1 MKAQRKP
8 HSEKNVSTPFP
19 RTGKGL
25 GLGAIFL
32 ILFSFF
38 CSTKVHAQYN
48 VDRLITSGRVAVSY
62 EDYILGIQYFN
73 KAIALK
79 PRLYEAWHY
88 RAVAKYHLDDFRG
101 AEADVSEAINLNPY
115 VTLLYDLRGISR
127 IRQENYEGA
136 IADYDKALTLDPS
149 NQNFWYNRAA
159 CRVEI
164 KDFERAHLE
173 LDTIISKWKK
183 YAAPYLLKCDAYLQQ
198 KDTLKGMEW
207 LGKALEVDPYNAE
220 AWRFRGGICLSRNE
234 WKDADEFLSKAI
246 HLKPKKAGNYV
257 NRAVARLRL
266 NNLRGA
272 MSDYNL
278 ALDIEPNN
286 FLAHYNRG
294 LLRQQVGDDNN
305 AIEDFNYVL
314 ALEPNNMMALFNRA
328 TLLDRTGDLRA
339 AIADYSKVI
348 DVFPN
353 FWTGLHYRAECY
365 RRLGMTAKAEMDE
378 FRILKAQNDKHLG
391 KQPRWSRKKL
401 EAMRKKSEIDPNKY
415 DQIVV
420 EDEQTDE
427 YEYKS
432 EYRGKVQNHRVES
445 QYQPYIGLSL
455 FDYSNAMTNYHPFVA
470 DVDVLNNQTE
480 GVRITVSTVS
490 THLTNDEIKKQFDV
504 TDALTAR
511 LENAPHPSPST
522 YLARSVAYC
531 IGQNYGDALKDVDAY
546 LAVNPNSALGWW
558 HRAVCNARQAD
569 YETDAEPMTAQLRLK
584 SVNADFEKA
593 ESLDKDNA
601 YILYCHGTFL
611 AHRQDY
617 DKAIQYFTRAIALD
631 NRLAEAY
638 FNRGMVYYYKGDRP
652 TGNADLSKAGELGL
666 YSAYSII
673 KSNSKK

>member
-1 MKAQRKP
+1 M
-8 HSEKNVSTPFP
+8 
-19 RTGKGL
+19 
-25 GLGAIFL
+25 
-32 ILFSFF
+32 
-38 CSTKVHAQYN
+38 
-48 VDRLITSGRVAVSY
+48 D
-62 EDYILGIQYFN
+62 
-73 KAIALK
+73 
-79 PRLYEAWHY
+79 
-88 RAVAKYHLDDFRG
+88 
-101 AEADVSEAINLNPY
+101 
-115 VTLLYDLRGISR
+115 
-127 IRQENYEGA
+127 
-136 IADYDKALTLDPS
+136 
-149 NQNFWYNRAA
+149 
-159 CRVEI
+159 
-164 KDFERAHLE
+164 
-173 LDTIISKWKK
+173 
-183 YAAPYLLKCDAYLQQ
+183 
-198 KDTLKGMEW
+198 
-207 LGKALEVDPYNAE
+207 
-220 AWRFRGGICLSRNE
+220 
-234 WKDADEFLSKAI
+234 
-246 HLKPKKAGNYV
+246 V

-328 TLLDRTGDLRA
+328 TLLDRTGNLHA
-339 AIADYSKVI
+339 AIADYTKVI
-348 DVFPN
+348 DEFPN
-353 FWTGLHYRAECY
+353 FWTGLQYRAACY
-365 RRLGMTAKAEMDE
+365 RRLGMNAKAEMDE

-391 KQPRWSRKKL
+391 KQVRWSKKKL
-401 EAMRKKSEIDPNKY
+401 EAMRKKSEIDLDKY

-427 YEYKS
+427 HEYKS

-445 QYQPYIGLSL
+445 QYQPYISLSL

-470 DVDVLNNQTE
+470 EVDALNGQAK
-480 GVRITVSTVS
+480 GARLTVSTIS
-490 THLTNDEIKKQFDV
+490 THLSNDEIKKQFDT
-504 TDALTAR
+504 TDALT
-511 LENAPHPSPST
+511 EIITNTPHPTPAT

-546 LAVNPNSALGWW
+546 LAENPNSAIGWW

-569 YETDAEPMTAQLRLK
+569 YETGAEPQTAQLRLK
-584 SVNADFEKA
+584 SVNGDFEKA

-617 DKAIQYFTRAIALD
+617 EKAIQYFTRAIALD
-631 NRLAEAY
+631 DRLAEAY
-638 FNRGMVYYYKGDRP
+638 FNRGMVYYYKGDKVK
-652 TGNADLSKAGELGL
+652 GNADLSKAGELGL

>member
-1 MKAQRKP
+1 
-8 HSEKNVSTPFP
+8 
-19 RTGKGL
+19 
-25 GLGAIFL
+25 
-32 ILFSFF
+32 
-38 CSTKVHAQYN
+38 
-48 VDRLITSGRVAVSY
+48 
-62 EDYILGIQYFN
+62 
-73 KAIALK
+73 
-79 PRLYEAWHY
+79 
-88 RAVAKYHLDDFRG
+88 
-101 AEADVSEAINLNPY
+101 
-115 VTLLYDLRGISR
+115 
-127 IRQENYEGA
+127 
-136 IADYDKALTLDPS
+136 
-149 NQNFWYNRAA
+149 
-159 CRVEI
+159 
-164 KDFERAHLE
+164 
-173 LDTIISKWKK
+173 
-183 YAAPYLLKCDAYLQQ
+183 
-198 KDTLKGMEW
+198 MEW

-234 WKDADEFLSKAI
+234 WKDADEFLSKSI

-339 AIADYSKVI
+339 AIADYTKVI
-348 DVFPN
+348 DQFPN

-427 YEYKS
+427 HEYKS

-569 YETDAEPMTAQLRLK
+569 YETDAEPMTALLRLK

-652 TGNADLSKAGELGL
+652 TGNTDLSKAGELGL

>member
-1 MKAQRKP
+1 MQ
-8 HSEKNVSTPFP
+8 
-19 RTGKGL
+19 GKIFFRIAFVLLFFLL
-25 GLGAIFL
+25 GGA
-32 ILFSFF
+32 
-38 CSTKVHAQYN
+38 TKVHAQYN
-48 VDRLITSGRVAVSY
+48 VDRLIESGRVAVAY

-73 KAIALK
+73 KVIALK

-88 RAVAKYHLDDFRG
+88 RAVAKFHLDDFRG
-101 AEADVSEAINLNPY
+101 AESDVSEAINLNPY
-115 VTLLYDLRGISR
+115 VTQLYDLRGISR
-127 IRQENYEGA
+127 IRLDNYEGA
-136 IADYDKALTLDPS
+136 IADYDKALALNPS
-149 NQNFWYNRAA
+149 NQNYWYNRAA

-207 LGKALEVDPYNAE
+207 LAKALEVDPYNAE
-220 AWRFRGGICLSRNE
+220 AWRFRGSVCLSRNE
-234 WKDADEFLSKAI
+234 WKDADEYLSKAI
-246 HLKPKKAGNYV
+246 HLMPKKATNYI

-328 TLLDRTGDLRA
+328 TLLDRTGDLKA

-348 DVFPN
+348 DEFPN
-353 FWTGLHYRAECY
+353 FWTGLHYRAACY

-427 YEYKS
+427 REYKS

-445 QYQPYIGLSL
+445 QYQPYICLSL

-470 DVDVLNNQTE
+470 DVDVLNKQAE
-480 GVRITVSTVS
+480 GVRLTVSTVS
-490 THLTNDEIKKQFDV
+490 THLTNDEIKKQFDI
-504 TDALTAR
+504 TDALTEKIA
-511 LENAPHPSPST
+511 NAPHPSPVT

-546 LAVNPNSALGWW
+546 LAGNPNSALGWW

-569 YETDAEPMTAQLRLK
+569 YENGADPMTAQLRLK

-617 DKAIQYFTRAIALD
+617 DKAILYFTRAIALD

-638 FNRGMVYYYKGDRP
+638 FNRGMVYYYKGDKT

>member
-1 MKAQRKP
+1 MQ
-8 HSEKNVSTPFP
+8 
-19 RTGKGL
+19 GKVFSRIAFVLLFFLL
-25 GLGAIFL
+25 GGTANL
-32 ILFSFF
+32 
-38 CSTKVHAQYN
+38 HAQYT
-48 VDRLITSGRVAVSY
+48 VDRLVESGRVAVAY

-73 KAIALK
+73 KVIASK

-88 RAVAKYHLDDFRG
+88 RAVAKFRLDDYRG

-115 VTLLYDLRGISR
+115 ITSLYDLRGISR
-127 IRQENYEGA
+127 IRLGDYEAA
-136 IADYDKALTLDPS
+136 IADYDKALSLDPTIM
-149 NQNFWYNRAA
+149 NFWYNRAA

-164 KDFERAHLE
+164 KDYERAHLE
-173 LDTIISKWKK
+173 LDTIIAKWKK
-183 YAAPYLLKCDAYLQQ
+183 NASPYLLKCEAYLQQ
-198 KDTLKGMEW
+198 KDTVKAMEW
-207 LGKALEVDPYNAE
+207 LDKSLEIDQYNAE
-220 AWRFRGGICLSRNE
+220 AWRFRGGICLSRSE
-234 WKDADEFLSKAI
+234 WKEADEYFSKAI
-246 HLKPKKAGNYV
+246 HLKPKKATNYI

-328 TLLDRTGDLRA
+328 TLLDRTGDLKAGDLKA
-339 AIADYSKVI
+339 AIADYTKVI
-348 DVFPN
+348 DEFPN
-353 FWTGLHYRAECY
+353 FWTGLHHRAACY

-415 DQIVV
+415 DEIVV
-420 EDEQTDE
+420 EDEQPDE
-427 YEYKS
+427 HEYKS

-445 QYQPYIGLSL
+445 QYQPYISLSL

-470 DVDVLNNQTE
+470 EVDVVNKQME
-480 GVRITVSTVS
+480 GARLTVSTMS
-490 THLTNDEIKKQFDV
+490 THLSNDEIKKQFDI
-504 TDALTAR
+504 TDALTEKIANTQH
-511 LENAPHPSPST
+511 LSPIT

-546 LAVNPNSALGWW
+546 LAGNPNSALGWW

-569 YETDAEPMTAQLRLK
+569 YENGADPKTAQLRLK
-584 SVNADFEKA
+584 SVNTDFEKA

-617 DKAIQYFTRAIALD
+617 EKAIQYFTRAIALD

-638 FNRGMVYYYKGDRP
+638 FNRGMVYYYKGDKP

>member
-1 MKAQRKP
+1 MMQ
-8 HSEKNVSTPFP
+8 
-19 RTGKGL
+19 GKIFSRIAFVLLFFLL
-25 GLGAIFL
+25 GGA
-32 ILFSFF
+32 
-38 CSTKVHAQYN
+38 TKVHAQYN
-48 VDRLITSGRVAVSY
+48 VDRLIESGRVAVAY

-73 KAIALK
+73 KVIALK

-88 RAVAKYHLDDFRG
+88 RAVAKFHLDDFRG

-127 IRQENYEGA
+127 IRLDNYEGA
-136 IADYDKALTLDPS
+136 IADYDKALALNPS
-149 NQNFWYNRAA
+149 NQNYWYNRAA

-207 LGKALEVDPYNAE
+207 LAKALEVDPYNAE
-220 AWRFRGGICLSRNE
+220 AWRFRGGVCLSRNE
-234 WKDADEFLSKAI
+234 WKDADEYLSKAI
-246 HLKPKKAGNYV
+246 HLMPKKATNYI

-328 TLLDRTGDLRA
+328 TLLDRTGDLKA

-348 DVFPN
+348 DEFPN
-353 FWTGLHYRAECY
+353 FWTGLHYRAACY

-427 YEYKS
+427 REYKS

-445 QYQPYIGLSL
+445 QYQPYICLSL

-470 DVDVLNNQTE
+470 DVDVLNKQAE
-480 GVRITVSTVS
+480 GVRLTVSTVS
-490 THLTNDEIKKQFDV
+490 THLTNDEIKKQFDI
-504 TDALTAR
+504 TDALTEKIA
-511 LENAPHPSPST
+511 NAPHPSPVT

-546 LAVNPNSALGWW
+546 LAGNPNSALGWW

-569 YETDAEPMTAQLRLK
+569 YENGADPMTAQLRLK

-617 DKAIQYFTRAIALD
+617 DKAILYFTRAIALD

-638 FNRGMVYYYKGDRP
+638 FNRGMVYYYKGDKT
-652 TGNADLSKAGELGL
+652 TGSADLSKAGELGL

>member
-1 MKAQRKP
+1 MKNKERMGIIIRRMMQ
-8 HSEKNVSTPFP
+8 SNVFSRFSF
-19 RTGKGL
+19 
-25 GLGAIFL
+25 AFL
-32 ILFSFF
+32 ILFSFL
-38 CSTKVHAQYN
+38 CSTKVQAQYN
-48 VDRLITSGRVAVSY
+48 VDRLITSGRVAVYY

-73 KAIALK
+73 QVIAMK
-79 PRLYEAWHY
+79 PYLYEPWHY
-88 RAVAKYHLDDFRG
+88 RAIAKYHLDDYHG
-101 AEADVSEAINLNPY
+101 AEADVSEAIKLNPY
-115 VTLLYDLRGISR
+115 ITSLYDLRGISR
-127 IRQENYEGA
+127 IRIGDYEGA
-136 IADYDKALTLDPS
+136 IADYNKALSLDPT

-159 CRVEI
+159 CRVET
-164 KDFERAHLE
+164 KDYERAHLE
-173 LDTIISKWKK
+173 LDTIITKWKK
-183 YAAPYLLKCDAYLQQ
+183 YASPYLLKCEAYLQQ
-198 KDTLKGMEW
+198 KDTLKATEW
-207 LGKALEVDPYNAE
+207 LDKALEVDPYNAE
-220 AWRFRGGICLSRNE
+220 AWRLRGGICMSKSE
-234 WKDADEFLSKAI
+234 WKDADEYLSKAI
-246 HLKPKKAGNYV
+246 HLKPKKAGNYI

-278 ALDIEPNN
+278 ALDLEPNN

-328 TLLDRTGDLRA
+328 TLLDRTGDLKA
-339 AIADYSKVI
+339 AIADYTKVI
-348 DVFPN
+348 DEFPN
-353 FWTGLHYRAECY
+353 FWTGLHYRAACY
-365 RRLGMTAKAEMDE
+365 RRLGMNAKAEMDE

-391 KQPRWSRKKL
+391 KQARWSRKKL

-427 YEYKS
+427 HEYKS
-432 EYRGKVQNHRVES
+432 EYRGKVQNHRVDS
-445 QYQPYIGLSL
+445 QYQPYISLSL

-470 DVDVLNNQTE
+470 EVDEVNRRTE
-480 GVRITVSTVS
+480 GVRLTVSTIS
-490 THLTNDEIKKQFDV
+490 THLTNEEIKKQFDI
-504 TDALTAR
+504 TDALSAKIANTQH
-511 LENAPHPSPST
+511 LTPIT

-546 LAVNPNSALGWW
+546 LAENPNSALGWW

-569 YETDAEPMTAQLRLK
+569 YETGAEPQTAQLRLK
-584 SVNADFEKA
+584 SVNADFERA

-617 DKAIQYFTRAIALD
+617 DKAIQYFTRAVALD
-631 NRLAEAY
+631 VRLAEAY
-638 FNRGMVYYYKGDRP
+638 FNRGMAYYYKGDKVK
-652 TGNADLSKAGELGL
+652 GNADLSKAGELGL

>member
-1 MKAQRKP
+1 MKNK
-8 HSEKNVSTPFP
+8 EC
-19 RTGKGL
+19 TGIIIRRMMQGKVFSRIAFVL
-25 GLGAIFL
+25 LFFL
-32 ILFSFF
+32 FGGTANL
-38 CSTKVHAQYN
+38 HAQYN
-48 VDRLITSGRVAVSY
+48 VDRLVESGRVAVAY

-73 KAIALK
+73 KVIALK

-88 RAVAKYHLDDFRG
+88 RAVAKFRLDDYRG

-115 VTLLYDLRGISR
+115 ITSLYDLRGISR
-127 IRQENYEGA
+127 IRLGDYEAA
-136 IADYDKALTLDPS
+136 IADYDKALSLDPTIM
-149 NQNFWYNRAA
+149 NFWYNRAA

-164 KDFERAHLE
+164 KDYERAHLE
-173 LDTIISKWKK
+173 LDTIIAKWKK
-183 YAAPYLLKCDAYLQQ
+183 NASPYLLKCEAYLQQ
-198 KDTLKGMEW
+198 KDTVKAMEW
-207 LGKALEVDPYNAE
+207 LDKSLEIDQYNAE
-220 AWRFRGGICLSRNE
+220 AWRFRGGICLSRSE
-234 WKDADEFLSKAI
+234 WKEADEYFSKAI
-246 HLKPKKAGNYV
+246 HLKPKKATNYI

-328 TLLDRTGDLRA
+328 TLLDRTGDLKA
-339 AIADYSKVI
+339 AIADYTKVI
-348 DVFPN
+348 DEFPN
-353 FWTGLHYRAECY
+353 FWTGLHHRAACY

-415 DQIVV
+415 DEIVV
-420 EDEQTDE
+420 EDEQPDE
-427 YEYKS
+427 HEYKS

-445 QYQPYIGLSL
+445 QYQPYISLSL

-470 DVDVLNNQTE
+470 EVDVVNKQME
-480 GVRITVSTVS
+480 GARLTVSTMS
-490 THLTNDEIKKQFDV
+490 THLSNDEIKKQFDI
-504 TDALTAR
+504 TDALTEKIANTQH
-511 LENAPHPSPST
+511 LSPIT

-546 LAVNPNSALGWW
+546 LAGNPNSALGWW

-569 YETDAEPMTAQLRLK
+569 YENGADPKTAQLRLK
-584 SVNADFEKA
+584 SVNTDFEKA

-638 FNRGMVYYYKGDRP
+638 FNRGMVYYYKGDKP

>member
-1 MKAQRKP
+1 MMQ
-8 HSEKNVSTPFP
+8 
-19 RTGKGL
+19 GKIFFRIAFVLLFFLL
-25 GLGAIFL
+25 GGA
-32 ILFSFF
+32 
-38 CSTKVHAQYN
+38 TKVHAQYN
-48 VDRLITSGRVAVSY
+48 VDRLIESGRVAVAY

-73 KAIALK
+73 KVIALK

-88 RAVAKYHLDDFRG
+88 RAVAKFHLDDFRG

-115 VTLLYDLRGISR
+115 VTQLYDLRGISR
-127 IRQENYEGA
+127 IRLDNYEGA
-136 IADYDKALTLDPS
+136 IADYDKALALNPS
-149 NQNFWYNRAA
+149 NQNYWYNRAA

-207 LGKALEVDPYNAE
+207 LAKALEVDPYNAE
-220 AWRFRGGICLSRNE
+220 AWRFRGGVCLSRNE
-234 WKDADEFLSKAI
+234 WKDADEYLSKAI
-246 HLKPKKAGNYV
+246 HLMPKKATNYI

-328 TLLDRTGDLRA
+328 TLLDRTGDLKA

-348 DVFPN
+348 DEFPN
-353 FWTGLHYRAECY
+353 FWTGLHYRAACY

-427 YEYKS
+427 REYKS

-445 QYQPYIGLSL
+445 QYQPYICLSL

-470 DVDVLNNQTE
+470 DVDVLNKQAE
-480 GVRITVSTVS
+480 GVRLTVSTVS
-490 THLTNDEIKKQFDV
+490 THLTNDEIKKQFDI
-504 TDALTAR
+504 TDALTEKIA
-511 LENAPHPSPST
+511 NAPHPSPVT

-546 LAVNPNSALGWW
+546 LAGNPNSALGWW

-569 YETDAEPMTAQLRLK
+569 YENGADPMTAQLRLK

-617 DKAIQYFTRAIALD
+617 DKAILYFTRAIALD

-638 FNRGMVYYYKGDRP
+638 FNRGMVYYYKGDKT
-652 TGNADLSKAGELGL
+652 TGSADLSKAGELGL

>member
-1 MKAQRKP
+1 MQ
-8 HSEKNVSTPFP
+8 
-19 RTGKGL
+19 GKVFSRIAFVLLFFLL
-25 GLGAIFL
+25 GGTANL
-32 ILFSFF
+32 
-38 CSTKVHAQYN
+38 HAQYN
-48 VDRLITSGRVAVSY
+48 VDRLVESGRVAVAY

-73 KAIALK
+73 KVIALK

-88 RAVAKYHLDDFRG
+88 RAVAKFRLDDYRG

-115 VTLLYDLRGISR
+115 ITSLYDLRGISR
-127 IRQENYEGA
+127 IRLGDYEAA
-136 IADYDKALTLDPS
+136 IADYDKALSLDPTIM
-149 NQNFWYNRAA
+149 NFWYNRAA

-164 KDFERAHLE
+164 KDYERAHLE
-173 LDTIISKWKK
+173 LDTIIAKWKK
-183 YAAPYLLKCDAYLQQ
+183 NASPYLLKCEAYLQQ
-198 KDTLKGMEW
+198 KDTVKAMEW
-207 LGKALEVDPYNAE
+207 LDKSLEIDQYNAE
-220 AWRFRGGICLSRNE
+220 AWRFRGGICLSRSE
-234 WKDADEFLSKAI
+234 WKEADEYFSKAI
-246 HLKPKKAGNYV
+246 HLKPKKATNYI

-328 TLLDRTGDLRA
+328 TLLDRTGDLKA
-339 AIADYSKVI
+339 AIADYTKVI
-348 DVFPN
+348 DEFPN
-353 FWTGLHYRAECY
+353 FWTGLHHRAACY

-401 EAMRKKSEIDPNKY
+401 EAMRKKSEVDPNKY
-415 DQIVV
+415 DEIVV
-420 EDEQTDE
+420 EDEQPDE
-427 YEYKS
+427 HEYKS

-445 QYQPYIGLSL
+445 QYQPYISLSL

-470 DVDVLNNQTE
+470 EVDVVNKQME
-480 GVRITVSTVS
+480 GARLTVSTMS
-490 THLTNDEIKKQFDV
+490 THLSNDEIKKQFDI
-504 TDALTAR
+504 TDALTEKIANTQH
-511 LENAPHPSPST
+511 LSPIT

-546 LAVNPNSALGWW
+546 LAGNPNSALGWW

-569 YETDAEPMTAQLRLK
+569 YENGADPKTAQLRLK
-584 SVNADFEKA
+584 SVNTDFEKA

-617 DKAIQYFTRAIALD
+617 EKAILYFTRAIALD

-638 FNRGMVYYYKGDRP
+638 FNRGMVYYYKGDKP

>member
-1 MKAQRKP
+1 MGIIIRRMMQ
-8 HSEKNVSTPFP
+8 SNVFSRLSF
-19 RTGKGL
+19 
-25 GLGAIFL
+25 AFL

-38 CSTKVHAQYN
+38 CSAKVQAQYN
-48 VDRLITSGRVAVSY
+48 VDRLITSGRVAVYY

-73 KAIALK
+73 QVIAMK
-79 PRLYEAWHY
+79 PYLYEPWQM
-88 RAVAKYHLDDFRG
+88 RAIAKYHLDDYHG
-101 AEADVSEAINLNPY
+101 AEADVSEAIKLNPY

-127 IRQENYEGA
+127 IRIGDYEGA
-136 IADYDKALTLDPS
+136 IADYNKALSLDPT

-159 CRVEI
+159 CRVET
-164 KDFERAHLE
+164 KDYERAHLE
-173 LDTIISKWKK
+173 LDTIITKWKK
-183 YAAPYLLKCDAYLQQ
+183 YAPPYLLKCEAYLQQ
-198 KDTLKGMEW
+198 KDTLKATEW
-207 LGKALEVDPYNAE
+207 LDKALDVDPYNAE
-220 AWRFRGGICLSRNE
+220 AWRLRGAICMSKSE
-234 WKDADEFLSKAI
+234 WKDADEYLSKAI

-278 ALDIEPNN
+278 ALD
-286 FLAHYNRG
+286 
-294 LLRQQVGDDNN
+294 
-305 AIEDFNYVL
+305 
-314 ALEPNNMMALFNRA
+314 LEPNNMMALFNRA
-328 TLLDRTGDLRA
+328 TLLDRTGDLKA
-339 AIADYSKVI
+339 AIADYTKVI
-348 DVFPN
+348 DEFPN
-353 FWTGLHYRAECY
+353 FWTGLHYRAACY

-391 KQPRWSRKKL
+391 KQARWSRKKL

-427 YEYKS
+427 HEYKS

-445 QYQPYIGLSL
+445 QYQPYISLSL
-455 FDYSNAMTNYHPFVA
+455 FDYSNAMTSYHPFVA
-470 DVDVLNNQTE
+470 EVDAVNRQTE
-480 GVRITVSTVS
+480 GVRITVSTIS
-490 THLTNDEIKKQFDV
+490 THLTNEEIKKQFDT
-504 TDALTAR
+504 TDALTAMIDKGT
-511 LENAPHPSPST
+511 PSSPAM

-546 LAVNPNSALGWW
+546 LAENPNSALGWW

-569 YETDAEPMTAQLRLK
+569 YETGAEPQTAQLRLK
-584 SVNADFEKA
+584 SVNADFERA
-593 ESLDKDNA
+593 ESLDRDNA

-617 DKAIQYFTRAIALD
+617 DKAIQYFTRAVALD
-631 NRLAEAY
+631 DRLAEAY
-638 FNRGMVYYYKGDRP
+638 FNRGMAYYYKGDKVK
-652 TGNADLSKAGELGL
+652 GNADLSKAGELGL

>member
-1 MKAQRKP
+1 MENKERMGIIIRRMMQ
-8 HSEKNVSTPFP
+8 SNVFSRFSF
-19 RTGKGL
+19 
-25 GLGAIFL
+25 AFF

-38 CSTKVHAQYN
+38 CSAKVHAQYN
-48 VDRLITSGRVAVSY
+48 IDRLITSGRVAVSY

-73 KAIALK
+73 KVIAMK
-79 PRLYEAWHY
+79 PSLYEAWHY
-88 RAVAKYHLDDFRG
+88 RAEAKFRLDDYRG

-115 VTLLYDLRGISR
+115 ITALYDLRGISR
-127 IRQENYEGA
+127 IRMGKYEEA
-136 IADYDKALTLDPS
+136 IADYDKALSLDPTI
-149 NQNFWYNRAA
+149 QNFWYNRAA
-159 CRVEI
+159 CRVET
-164 KDFERAHLE
+164 KDYERAHLE

-183 YAAPYLLKCDAYLQQ
+183 NAAPYLLKSEVYLQQ
-198 KDTLKGMEW
+198 KDTVKGMEW
-207 LGKALEVDPYNAE
+207 LAKSLEVDPYNAE
-220 AWRFRGGICLSRNE
+220 AWRFRGGICLSRKE
-234 WKDADEFLSKAI
+234 WKDADEYLSKAI
-246 HLKPKKAGNYV
+246 HLMPKKATNYI
-257 NRAVARLRL
+257 NRAVARLHL

-278 ALDIEPNN
+278 ALDIDPNN

-339 AIADYSKVI
+339 AIADYTKVI
-348 DVFPN
+348 NVFPN

-427 YEYKS
+427 HEYKS

-445 QYQPYIGLSL
+445 RYQPYISLSL

-470 DVDVLNNQTE
+470 EVDVLNKQTD
-480 GVRITVSTVS
+480 GVRLTVSTVS
-490 THLTNDEIKKQFDV
+490 THLTNDEIKKQFDI

-511 LENAPHPSPST
+511 LENAPHPSPSA
-522 YLARSVAYC
+522 YFARSVAYC

-546 LAVNPNSALGWW
+546 LAENPNSALGWW
-558 HRAVCNARQAD
+558 HRAVCNARLAD
-569 YETDAEPMTAQLRLK
+569 YETGGVEPMTAQLRLK

-631 NRLAEAY
+631 DRLAEAY
-638 FNRGMVYYYKGDRP
+638 FNRGMVYYYKGDRIK
-652 TGNADLSKAGELGL
+652 GNADLSKAGELGL

>member
-1 MKAQRKP
+1 MQ
-8 HSEKNVSTPFP
+8 
-19 RTGKGL
+19 GKVFSRIAFVLLFFLL
-25 GLGAIFL
+25 GGTANL
-32 ILFSFF
+32 
-38 CSTKVHAQYN
+38 HAQYN
-48 VDRLITSGRVAVSY
+48 VDRLVESGRVAVAY

-73 KAIALK
+73 KVIALK

-88 RAVAKYHLDDFRG
+88 RAVAKFRLDDYRG

-115 VTLLYDLRGISR
+115 ITSLYDLRGISR
-127 IRQENYEGA
+127 IRLGDYEAA
-136 IADYDKALTLDPS
+136 IADYDKALSLDPTIM
-149 NQNFWYNRAA
+149 NFWYNRAA

-164 KDFERAHLE
+164 KDYERAHLE
-173 LDTIISKWKK
+173 LDTIIAKWKK
-183 YAAPYLLKCDAYLQQ
+183 NASPYLLKCEAYLQQ
-198 KDTLKGMEW
+198 KDTVKAMEW
-207 LGKALEVDPYNAE
+207 LDKSLEIDQYNAE
-220 AWRFRGGICLSRNE
+220 AWRFRGGICLSRSE
-234 WKDADEFLSKAI
+234 WKEADEYFSKAI
-246 HLKPKKAGNYV
+246 HLKPKKATNYI

-328 TLLDRTGDLRA
+328 TLLDRTGDLKA
-339 AIADYSKVI
+339 AIADYTKVI
-348 DVFPN
+348 DEFPN
-353 FWTGLHYRAECY
+353 FWTGLHHRAACY

-415 DQIVV
+415 DEIVV
-420 EDEQTDE
+420 EDEQPDE
-427 YEYKS
+427 HEYKS

-445 QYQPYIGLSL
+445 QYQPYISLSL

-470 DVDVLNNQTE
+470 EVDVVNKQME
-480 GVRITVSTVS
+480 GARLTVSTMS
-490 THLTNDEIKKQFDV
+490 THLSNDEIKKQFDI
-504 TDALTAR
+504 TDALTEKIANTQH
-511 LENAPHPSPST
+511 LSPIT

-546 LAVNPNSALGWW
+546 LAGNPNSALGWW

-569 YETDAEPMTAQLRLK
+569 YENGADPKTAQLRLK
-584 SVNADFEKA
+584 SVNTDFEKA

-617 DKAIQYFTRAIALD
+617 EKAILYFTRAIALD

-638 FNRGMVYYYKGDRP
+638 FNRGMVYYYKGDKP